1 MKRIGKFVILILISI
16 LIVIILSL
24 VRPTWTPR
32 IKGSV
37 SISELSQ
44 VTINGTKHAFMI
56 RGNDISNPIILFVH
70 GGPSC
75 SEIPYATKY
84 QDQWEKDFTIV
95 HYDQRGSGK
104 SYHFFEDYSQL
115 STKVLVDDLLTVTDY
130 ISKRFRQSKIIL
142 AGHSF
147 GTYIALQAAA
157 QAPEKYSAYIGI
169 GQTSDTIKSEL
180 YSLDYCLEQ
189 AQNAG
194 NHSDVTY
201 LESLRDGIQKG
212 LQIAPRDYVRKYG
225 GAARLIDENKD
236 YLQGF
241 LFSTEYNLL
250 DAIRFLKGVSVTQ
263 DKLMKE
269 VIEKPLP
276 TLVNELEIP
285 CYFVMGQYDNMT
297 ATKAAK
303 EYFDVLTAPEKEFII
318 YPNSAHYPQ
327 FEEHQKFSDWLT
339 DTFSKKAD

>member
-1 MKRIGKFVILILISI
+1 MKRIGKFVILVLISL
-16 LIVIILSL
+16 LIVIILGL

-32 IKGSV
+32 IKGSN
-37 SISELSQ
+37 SISKLSQ
-44 VTINGTKHAFMI
+44 VTINGEKHAFMI
-56 RGNDISNPIILFVH
+56 RGNDISNPIIIFVH

-75 SEIPYATKY
+75 SEIPYVTKY

-115 STKVLVDDLLTVTDY
+115 STEVLVDDLLAITDY
-130 ISKRFRQSKIIL
+130 ISERFEQSKIIL

-169 GQTSDTIKSEL
+169 GQTSDTIKGEL

-189 AQNAG
+189 AQIAG

-201 LESLRDGIQKG
+201 LEALRDKIQKG
-212 LQIAPRDYVRKYG
+212 VQIAPRDYVRKYG
-225 GAARLIDENKD
+225 GAARLIDENQD

-250 DAIRFLKGVSVTQ
+250 DVIRFLKGVSISQ

-269 VIEKPLP
+269 MIAKPLP

-303 EYFDVLTAPEKEFII
+303 EYFDVLAAPEKEFII

-327 FEEHQKFSDWLT
+327 FEENQKFSEWLT
-339 DTFSKKAD
+339 DTFLKKAD